1 MKNPKGCTQLKST
14 PGIIRKVENLFN
26 KNFSVFTHVAR
37 KLNLGHT
44 I

>member
-1 MKNPKGCTQLKST
+1 MKNPKDCTQLKST
-14 PGIIRKVENLFN
+14 PGIIRENLFN
-26 KNFSVFTHVAR
+26 KNLSVFTHVAR